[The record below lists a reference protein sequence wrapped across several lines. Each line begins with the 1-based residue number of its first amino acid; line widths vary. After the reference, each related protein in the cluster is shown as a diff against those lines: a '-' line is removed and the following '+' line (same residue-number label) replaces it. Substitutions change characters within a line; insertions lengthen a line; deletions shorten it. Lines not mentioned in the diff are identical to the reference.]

1 MCETETENV
10 ILFSVCVIYTTYWS
24 MKRLEY
30 DDPKGT
36 QKDQVTPLLAQPSKG
51 NMMYT
56 WRM

>member
-1 MCETETENV
+1 MCETENV

>member
-1 MCETETENV
+1 MCETETV
-10 ILFSVCVIYTTYWS
+10 YVIYTTYWS

-36 QKDQVTPLLAQPSKG
+36 QTDQVTPLLAQPSKW